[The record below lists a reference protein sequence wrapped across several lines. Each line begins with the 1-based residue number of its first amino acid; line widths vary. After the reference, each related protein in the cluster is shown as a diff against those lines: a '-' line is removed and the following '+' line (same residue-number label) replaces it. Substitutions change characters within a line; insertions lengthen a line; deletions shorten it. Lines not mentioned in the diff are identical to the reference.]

1 MFGYAC
7 SETPELMPAPV
18 MYAHRLNRKMAEI
31 RKGGG
36 APWMRPD
43 CKSQVAVNYDGDK
56 VVEIVN
62 VVISTQHAFDV
73 SHAEIERFCI
83 DEVIK
88 RSYQLS

>member
-1 MFGYAC
+1 
-7 SETPELMPAPV
+7 
-18 MYAHRLNRKMAEI
+18 
-31 RKGGG
+31 
-36 APWMRPD
+36 MRPD

-88 RSYQLS
+88 KGLTS